1 MKSTTNKFFL
11 FSQTLLV
18 CTYLSII
25 ELYLYADFNRGEPL
39 VEFFIY
45 VLLTLVSLSFFLA
58 GVKKFQPMAYVIAVF
73 TTLISIGILIRIVA
87 SFLEWVFLFHNKPN
101 CVSWTLSLLG
111 QRQKIRHP
119 IETIGLNLK
128 KFNF

>member
-18 CTYLSII
+18 CTCLSIM

-87 SFLEWVFLFHNKPN
+87 SFLE
-101 CVSWTLSLLG
+101 
-111 QRQKIRHP
+111 
-119 IETIGLNLK
+119 
-128 KFNF
+128 